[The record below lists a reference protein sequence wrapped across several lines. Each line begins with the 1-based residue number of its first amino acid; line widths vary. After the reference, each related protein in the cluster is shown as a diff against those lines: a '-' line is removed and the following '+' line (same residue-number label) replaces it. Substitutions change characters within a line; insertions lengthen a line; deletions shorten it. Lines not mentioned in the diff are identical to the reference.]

1 MKISPS
7 LSRTAISRGASIGI
21 VVILVIAA
29 AVGIY
34 YYSTTSS
41 SSSTTPTTTITTTST
56 TPTTPTTVTTS
67 TTPTTTTTT
76 STSPTT
82 TTTTGPTGP
91 TPSNSSQLVDESPTG
106 PFDSIDPHYGFF
118 TVDGHFAQ
126 VFQGLVQYNGSD
138 GLHVVPSLASSW
150 TVSSTFENYTF
161 AMRPNTWFSNKD
173 PINAYVAWFSF
184 IRVNYMNAPTTVGF
198 SNYNLLLYNGTTPM
212 GNVIPWGTCNA
223 LASVGVPNNENSCVA
238 ALNQMLSNFNP
249 ATNAT
254 QAAVVSYPHQ
264 ALVAVNATTF
274 QINLIQPYSLLLL
287 ALPPQWGALVDPV
300 WIDANGGVANN
311 TINSNFNTGNNNKD
325 LMPGSGPYEYA
336 SVSPYSTIVLNA
348 NPNYWANGLTVVQ
361 TASVSTPSNEISHWI
376 QPAIIPT
383 VIIRYGSSDSTLIGD
398 FGTNKAQISFESA
411 NLFSEMYSGYAYKS
425 QYAFDQIFH
434 IATYP
439 LCDLAQGLN
448 TQRFPTNNTD
458 FRQAM
463 VHSVN
468 YTLILDQLYSFNG
481 TALAEL
487 FLPPVPPGWGPLDN
501 PQNTP
506 LYAYNVN
513 EAANYLSLAMNQ
525 MGYYTIMANGTTL
538 GSPSAPNGLLPPVPY
553 WYVVPA
559 NSLTLGLISIV
570 QADLAQ
576 VGISIAPVGVT
587 TAVYDASESSPQTT
601 PPIVGVGWCADWAD
615 PIYQQFLDMGTN
627 VASEPNH
634 VENATLTALLEKIPF
649 ETNSTQ
655 QIADTTQAYTIFTQ
669 LATILQVPNSAVYFF
684 TQPYVQGLVYSP
696 FQFAIFYNQISYS

>member
-1 MKISPS
+1 MKINPS

-34 YYSTTSS
+34 YYSTTSTS
-41 SSSTTPTTTITTTST
+41 STTTATTPTTQTTTT
-56 TPTTPTTVTTS
+56 TPTTQTTA
-67 TTPTTTTTT
+67 TTPTTQ
-76 STSPTT
+76 TT
-82 TTTTGPTGP
+82 TTTPTTQTTTGPSGP
-91 TPSNSSQLVDESPTG
+91 APSNSSQLVDESPTG
-106 PFDSIDPHYGFF
+106 PFDSIDPSYGFF

-126 VFQGLVQYNGSD
+126 VFQGLVQYNGTD

-150 TVSSTFENYTF
+150 TVSSSFENYTF
-161 AMRPNTWFSNKD
+161 QMRPNTWFSNKD
-173 PINAYVAWFSF
+173 PINAYVAWFSLM
-184 IRVNYMNAPTTVGF
+184 RVNYMNAPTTVGF
-198 SNYNLLLYNGTTPM
+198 SNYNLLLYNGPTAG
-212 GNVIPWGTCNA
+212 GNIVPWGTYAA
-223 LASVGVPNNENSCVA
+223 LQSVDPSLTTEKQLTN

-249 ATNAT
+249 AANAT
-254 QAAVVSYPHQ
+254 QAKIVGYPHQ
-264 ALVAVNATTF
+264 ALVATNATTF
-274 QINLIQPYSLLLL
+274 QMNLIQPYSLLLL

-300 WIDANGGVANN
+300 WIDANGGLANN
-311 TINSNFNTGNNNKD
+311 TIVANFNTGNNNKD

-348 NPNYWANGLTVVQ
+348 NPNYWANGLTVG
-361 TASVSTPSNEISHWI
+361 TAPGDISNWI

-383 VIIRYGSSDSTLIGD
+383 VIIRYGSADSTLIGD

-411 NLFSEMYSGYAYKS
+411 NLFGEMYAGYQYKS
-425 QYAFDQIFH
+425 QYSFNQIFH

-458 FRQAM
+458 FRQAI

-468 YTLILDQLYSFNG
+468 YTTILDQLYSYNG
-481 TALAEL
+481 THLAEL

-501 PQNTP
+501 PQNTS
-506 LYAYNVN
+506 LYDYNIN
-513 EAANYLSLAMNQ
+513 EAAGYLTLAMNQ
-525 MGYYTIMANGTTL
+525 MGYFTVMANGTQI
-538 GSPSAPNGLLPPVPY
+538 GSSSAPNGLLPAVPY
-553 WYVVPA
+553 YYIVPA

-576 VGISIAPVGVT
+576 IGINIAPTGVT
-587 TAVYDASESSPQTT
+587 TAVYDSFESSPQTT

-615 PIYQQFLDMGTN
+615 PIYQQFYDMGTN
-627 VASEPNH
+627 VANEPNH
-634 VENATLTALLEKIPF
+634 VENATLTALLQKIPF
-649 ETNSTQ
+649 ETNSQ
-655 QIADTTQAYTIFTQ
+655 QQLADTIQAYKIFTQ